1 MTEEE
6 KTLVNVNQ
14 GSIEELIAL
23 SGIGA
28 SLAQRIIDHR
38 PYQSLDDLVEVPGI
52 NKVKLASLEPFITL
66 GKPARKASQKVKGEP
81 IQSQKH
87 VAKLGETEAFIFL
100 EDRNERQ
107 DALLIIFGGFIF
119 GLILLLL
126 RRASQE

>member
-66 GKPARKASQKVKGEP
+66 GKPARKSALKAKGEP
-81 IQSQKH
+81 IQSQKP

-126 RRASQE
+126 RRASHE